1 VTPGQPNTSGA
12 LRFARVYRA
21 LLPFLGL
28 AVVLL
33 VFLLVDL
40 FANRGVQK
48 FNEMMSQGNLLMV
61 ANQSVIVALGALGMT
76 LVIINGGI
84 DLSPGSS
91 IALSTVVI
99 ALCLKSGFDSSVALL
114 AGLGTGAAIGL
125 LNGVIITRLKI
136 VPFIAT
142 LGMMSIARG
151 LAKVMSGEEKISISV
166 EDGAGADAQGVW
178 LTDMLYGEGIG
189 PFSSGIITLVA
200 LAIIL
205 WAVLKYTVFGR
216 YVFAIGSNETAAR
229 LCGLRVEGQK
239 TLVYM
244 LAGFFFGAAAIMEF
258 SILNNGNPGTAV
270 GKELDI
276 IAAVVIG
283 GGSLSGGKGSVLGSL
298 VGAYIISL
306 LRNGCVIYDIPN
318 PVQEIVT
325 GVIIVAA
332 VSIDQLL
339 VRRRS

>member
-1 VTPGQPNTSGA
+1 
-12 LRFARVYRA
+12 
-21 LLPFLGL
+21 
-28 AVVLL
+28 
-33 VFLLVDL
+33 
-40 FANRGVQK
+40 
-48 FNEMMSQGNLLMV
+48 MMNPLNLMLV
-61 ANQSVIVALGALGMT
+61 ANQNVIVALGALGMT
-76 LVIINGGI
+76 LIIINGGI

-91 IALSTVVI
+91 IALSTVMI
-99 ALCLKSGFDSSVALL
+99 ALCLESGYDPAVALL
-114 AGLGTGAAIGL
+114 AGLATGAAIGL
-125 LNGVIITRLKI
+125 LNGAIITRFKI

-151 LAKVMSGEEKISISV
+151 LAKLMSSEQKINAP
-166 EDGAGADAQGVW
+166 ETWLNELLYGAG
-178 LTDMLYGEGIG
+178 LG
-189 PFSSGIITLVA
+189 PFSRGLIALVVLA
-200 LAIIL
+200 LLL
-205 WAVLKYTVFGR
+205 WAILKFTVFGR

-239 TLVYM
+239 MLVYM
-244 LAGFFFGAAAIMEF
+244 LAGFFFGAAAVMEF
-258 SILNNGNPGTAV
+258 STLGNGDPSTAI

-306 LRNGCVIYDIPN
+306 LRNGCVLYDIPN

-339 VRRRS
+339 VRRRN

>member
-1 VTPGQPNTSGA
+1 MTPGNLTRPGSLQ
-12 LRFARVYRA
+12 FARVYRA
-21 LLPFLGL
+21 LLPFLSL
-28 AVVLL
+28 VVVLI

-40 FANRGVQK
+40 FSSGGLENFIRL
-48 FNEMMSQGNLLMV
+48 MSPGNLVLV
-61 ANQSVIVALGALGMT
+61 ANNNVIIALGALGMT

-99 ALCLKSGFDSSVALL
+99 ALCLKSGLDPFIALL
-114 AGLGTGAAIGL
+114 AGLGTGTAIGL
-125 LNGVIITRLKI
+125 LNGVIITRFRI

-151 LAKVMSGEEKISISV
+151 LAKLISREQKIS
-166 EDGAGADAQGVW
+166 APPTW
-178 LTDMLYGEGIG
+178 LNMPLGEIYE
-189 PFSSGIITLVA
+189 PFSRGILALV
-200 LAIIL
+200 LLSVVL

-216 YVFAIGSNETAAR
+216 YVFAIGSNEIAAR

-239 TLVYM
+239 VLVYM
-244 LAGFFFGAAAIMEF
+244 LAGLFFGAAAVMEF
-258 SILNNGNPGTAV
+258 SKLTNGDPSTAI

-306 LRNGCVIYDIPN
+306 LRNGCTLYRIPN
-318 PVQEIVT
+318 SVQEIVT

-339 VRRRS
+339 LRRRN

>member
-1 VTPGQPNTSGA
+1 MAGQLTPGDLTKSGA

-21 LLPFLGL
+21 LLPFLSL

-33 VFLLVDL
+33 VFFAVDL
-40 FANRGVQK
+40 VANGSLNN
-48 FNEMMSQGNLLMV
+48 FLAMMSPANLGIV
-61 ANQSVIVALGALGMT
+61 ATQNTIIALGALGMT

-99 ALCLKSGFDSSVALL
+99 ALCLEAGCGPSVALL
-114 AGLGTGAAIGL
+114 AGLATGAAIGL
-125 LNGVIITRLKI
+125 VIGLMITRFKI

-151 LAKVMSGEEKISISV
+151 LAKLFSGEQKISAP
-166 EDGAGADAQGVW
+166 ETW
-178 LTDMLYGEGIG
+178 LNELLYGEGLG
-189 PFSSGIITLVA
+189 LFTRGVIILVV

-205 WAVLKYTVFGR
+205 WAVLKFTVFGR

-239 TLVYM
+239 VLVYM
-244 LAGFFFGAAAIMEF
+244 LAGLFFGAAAVMEF
-258 SILNNGNPGTAV
+258 STLGNGDPSTAI

-283 GGSLSGGKGSVLGSL
+283 GGSLSGGKGSVVGSL

-306 LRNGCVIYDIPN
+306 LRNGCVLYDIPN

-325 GVIIVAA
+325 GVIIIAA
-332 VSIDQLL
+332 VAIDQLL
-339 VRRRS
+339 LRRRS

>member
-1 VTPGQPNTSGA
+1 MAGQLTPGDLTKSGA

-21 LLPFLGL
+21 LLPFLSL

-33 VFLLVDL
+33 VFFAVDL
-40 FANRGVQK
+40 FANGSLNN
-48 FNEMMSQGNLLMV
+48 FFAMMSPQNLGIV
-61 ANQSVIVALGALGMT
+61 ATQNTIIALGALGMT

-99 ALCLKSGFDSSVALL
+99 ALCLEGGCGPSVALL

-125 LNGVIITRLKI
+125 VNGLVITRFKI

-151 LAKVMSGEEKISISV
+151 LAKLFSSEQKISAP
-166 EDGAGADAQGVW
+166 ETW
-178 LTDMLYGEGIG
+178 LNELLYGELPYGLG
-189 PFSSGIITLVA
+189 LGLFTSGVIVLVA
-200 LAIIL
+200 LAVIL
-205 WAVLKYTVFGR
+205 WAVLKFTVFGR

-239 TLVYM
+239 VLVYM
-244 LAGFFFGAAAIMEF
+244 FAGLFFGAAAVMEF
-258 SILNNGNPGTAV
+258 STLGNGDPSTAI

-283 GGSLSGGKGSVLGSL
+283 GGSLSGGKGSVVGSL

-306 LRNGCVIYDIPN
+306 LRNGCVLYDIPN

-325 GVIIVAA
+325 GVIIIAA
-332 VSIDQLL
+332 VAIDQLL
-339 VRRRS
+339 LRRRS